1 MKSKHTFATFFTAA
15 IVVLSLSATAQAHGH
30 QGHMAASPE
39 GVARETPYAG
49 QEKRAIKT
57 LSARDIDDLENGRG
71 WGFAKAAELNGLPG
85 PRHLLDM
92 GDEIGLT
99 AEQTAAIGNLFT
111 AMKDKAIPLGK
122 RLVALEGA
130 LNAAFAERG
139 IDEARLMAMLG
150 EIGKLRGELRF
161 VHLATHLKTP
171 ALLSALQ
178 IEDYNRLRGY

>member
-1 MKSKHTFATFFTAA
+1 
-15 IVVLSLSATAQAHGH
+15 
-30 QGHMAASPE
+30 
-39 GVARETPYAG
+39 
-49 QEKRAIKT
+49 
-57 LSARDIDDLENGRG
+57 
-71 WGFAKAAELNGLPG
+71 
-85 PRHLLDM
+85 
-92 GDEIGLT
+92 
-99 AEQTAAIGNLFT
+99 
-111 AMKDKAIPLGK
+111 MKDKAIPLGK

-150 EIGKLRGELRF
+150 EIGKLRSELRF